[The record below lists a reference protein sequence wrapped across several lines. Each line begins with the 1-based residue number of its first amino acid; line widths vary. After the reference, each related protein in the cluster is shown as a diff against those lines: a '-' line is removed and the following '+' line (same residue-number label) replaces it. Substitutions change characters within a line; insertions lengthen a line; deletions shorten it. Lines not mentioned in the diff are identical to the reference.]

1 MPYNVALALQ
11 DGHSPEDIA
20 RYLGQQKGYNTDL
33 ALQDGH
39 DAMDIIKH
47 LNPPTP
53 ETTAFGAFKHRALE
67 AALPTAAGAISG
79 ALTGAGTGAVAGTL
93 GAGPI
98 GTFVGSTVGA
108 IGGGLYGGYK
118 ASQAQGEYLQSHPEL
133 AKSLGIDEETRKL
146 EQEQHPI
153 ASNLGELAPN
163 LALFRPSPTAL
174 RNLAK
179 STAGLGEKEATAL
192 AAEKA
197 ATVRNMAVNAGL
209 QGGLDIGTQ
218 AAGEE
223 PIDWTRVGLSA
234 ATGALGMKE
243 TALGRR
249 LNNPLEG
256 VKKRGEEY
264 AKLAIKEAANN
275 KTEDDVVATTTIKVG
290 GKEQTKKTYKDGSVT
305 IDGKEVVSPTNTMA
319 GYTPEEPG
327 VYTVK
332 VNGKEGTLEV
342 MPDGTQKFNGQ
353 VVSEPIKVDEA
364 TPISTEQ
371 EMPAVLK
378 KAKPSILDEG
388 VDYSSPESVNAHI
401 RKLKEEQLKNA
412 YQEPEE
418 IMGTPD
424 RPEATPIESTEPFP
438 HLTDEEQQ
446 RIDQLKK
453 EVDEKT
459 KEFIDLGKKNS
470 DIKPSKKTAPLV
482 NSLFRAL
489 NDKDLREIDPRP
501 FRPAKDKYD
510 VQNINPFV
518 SLRSKKGNTGRPL
531 VDIIADGSLNGYLPP
546 ELQAPTSGEQE
557 LMMEAGKPYDPS
569 DADTYIKNKIGNYDF
584 LTYETSN
591 HIKELGH
598 NIDYLE
604 EEINRHLT
612 IEEQNAEIQRLF
624 DEQREADEGLNE
636 PTSEKQAGIAP
647 ASKGE
652 TPETFA
658 LEGYTPEQI
667 RLLEAAKEARQAE
680 ETAKNKAQ
688 DEADRQARE
697 QQEIKDRSKAA
708 SDEFRLGQSA
718 EDNLS
723 GQKDIFGD
731 EASSAKAPGPDP
743 RQMGFDF
750 ETPKTSAE
758 HPEWATKHEP
768 DVGGQ
773 VVYSDADS
781 ALMRGHSRL
790 TGQNVY
796 VGIDRATG
804 SRTLTDIDS
813 FNGKWMDQKIIDRL
827 RNEKTKVVAADEAK
841 QSKFPDGPF
850 QGAKDNVVGSKTVD
864 PRYVGMLSQLTKKMG
879 LGDVKIFLLHP
890 TDVRNNADEYHLHGD
905 YASAM
910 SAGSDIGE
918 DGSVRVY
925 GPDRKDFYI
934 SIKPGMSEGRTV
946 ETIAHELG
954 HIVEKVAFK
963 NAPEATQ
970 TAIKAE
976 YEKWLMAN
984 KGGTA
989 KELIHSLRNRESAEA
1004 HANSVLDNKPA
1015 EDLTNYW
1022 RSFSE
1027 WFADNTSRWATTAE
1041 KPVGVVEKFFADLG
1055 RKLREYVGMLTGK
1068 KYPPAKTVADFL
1080 DAMGP
1085 GATDEWFKSRKTT
1098 STEAQK
1104 SLNPFAKEEP
1114 EARVP
1119 NQTGKDAINIMEGL
1133 NRRPPE
1139 PDKPYL
1145 QKVQDAIQNA
1155 KDNPSTTAAA
1165 IKKDAKSFV
1174 QHWSDKIQT
1183 WTFSADAALN
1193 NAIRRAIMD
1202 STSLDMSEKIQAMM
1216 SVSMSQT
1223 VHADAV
1229 SSIFLEMGNIKYD
1242 SSLHKWVGEK
1252 SNDTFRALADKLNE
1266 VAKKNGLTVQQA
1278 EHMFHTATEA
1288 RRLKDF
1294 IAENDGIDRKR
1305 TESKAQVQELLK
1317 QAADELGKTV
1327 DLFGIINIKD
1337 LNKSKSLR
1345 EAIKLQDEI
1354 SKMGS
1359 GKRLIHSLDPTIEG
1373 KPDLDAVKAQIE
1385 QAEQLF
1391 KKMPELEDAVKVWNG
1406 IRKNSIDKLVET
1418 GLWTKEEAQT
1428 MMDNIN
1434 YVPFFREEQLENNAG
1449 PKEFLNGLQVQAKE
1463 RRATGSYMPVNDIF
1477 DNMVRWT
1484 QYAINRSVRN
1494 KSSMSMVDLAGEL
1507 GLAHKI
1513 PAPKRGLNVTR
1524 VWRDGKQEFWHMED
1538 PMFVEAFHGLEGVSI
1553 PTFKAASAIA
1563 NVLRK
1568 AIVLNPIFA
1577 TSQVFQDSFAAIYT
1591 SGLSPKYALK
1601 IPARAVLE
1609 YVRTLRGTSKTHEE
1623 LRPTGAVGVKD
1634 YSSTAT
1640 RNDAKIF
1647 AGVQPPPGGWTKV
1660 KGMLEH
1666 VSMASD
1672 NAVRQ
1677 AVYQATMEA
1686 RAAKFEVEAR
1696 SIADPQK
1703 RQAFLEDK
1711 KAEAKSEAL
1720 EKAFEV
1726 INFRR
1731 RGSAKMMMIGGQL
1744 IPFFNAYLAAQNVAL
1759 KTLSGIGISPTARAY
1774 AYKTLAATT
1783 GSVVTLSILYSM
1795 LNGNDEGYLKKQA
1808 TVRDRLLVIPG
1819 SGGFSI
1825 PLRSDVFTMPK
1836 IIAEHTYLMM
1846 TNNATEDSRKFRD
1859 SVASSIVSSVSP
1871 PTLVPQVIK
1880 PAVEVALNY
1889 DFYQQK
1895 PLIGT
1900 FQKGLDVSRQ
1910 FNDGTSEFAR
1920 TLGQTGLIAPINAD
1934 HLIRGMTGS
1943 VGGLFLMLTNPLIHH
1958 DPTVERPT
1966 LSWNDWMA
1974 SVPGNSAFMSR
1985 DNQNGLKKD
1994 FYVLKEAVDKASAT
2008 FNDIKKRTPSEAKEY
2023 LESPENKAR
2032 VQMHTEIDRIGKNL
2046 TANRQRMAQISNM
2059 PESRMSSE
2067 QKEKQLKALQD
2078 REDMMLKNI
2087 NIKKLRAQAQI

>member
-33 ALQDGH
+33 ALKDGH
-39 DAMDIIKH
+39 DPMDIINH
-47 LNPPTP
+47 LNTP
-53 ETTAFGAFKHRALE
+53 EPQTSTAGAFGHGFVKGI
-67 AALPTAAGAISG
+67 LPSAAGIVGGSLAAIP
-79 ALTGAGTGAVAGTL
+79 GAVAG
-93 GAGPI
+93 P
-98 GTFVGSTVGA
+98 VGSFATGLAGGA
-108 IGGGLYGGYK
+108 AAAAGVSALQEK
-118 ASQAQGEYLQSHPEL
+118 FLQSHPGLSKAMGLSPEQQAL
-133 AKSLGIDEETRKL
+133 EE
-146 EQEQHPI
+146 EQHPY
-153 ASNLGELAPN
+153 ASFIGEMAPN
-163 LALFRPSPTAL
+163 ALALRPSGAL
-174 RNLAK
+174 FKSAKGLA
-179 STAGLGEKEATAL
+179 EKEAAKL

-197 ATVRNMAVNAGL
+197 AAIGTGAIGAGVGAGL
-209 QGGLDIGTQ
+209 EAGQQ
-218 AAGEE
+218 AMGEE
-223 PIDWTRVGLSA
+223 PMDWKKVAIAGGM
-234 ATGALGMKE
+234 GALGQKE
-243 TALGRR
+243 TAIGRKLTDIGHSPFR
-249 LNNPLEG
+249 TMQEKG
-256 VKKRGEEY
+256 GEY
-264 AKLAIKEAANN
+264 AKTAIKEAAE
-275 KTEDDVVATTTIKVG
+275 KGKPQGTE
-290 GKEQTKKTYKDGSVT
+290 
-305 IDGKEVVSPTNTMA
+305 MA

-327 VYTVK
+327 IYAVK

-342 MPDGTQKFNGQ
+342 MSDGTQKFNGQ
-353 VVSEPIKVDEA
+353 VVVEPIKVEEA
-364 TPISTEQ
+364 RPISTGQ
-371 EMPAVLK
+371 ELPAALQETNPSTSKVGTGVNTLESMDAFVK
-378 KAKPSILDEG
+378 KQEAD
-388 VDYSSPESVNAHI
+388 
-401 RKLKEEQLKNA
+401 KLKGTYE
-412 YQEPEE
+412 EPEE

-424 RPEATPIESTEPFP
+424 RPEATPIENTEPFP
-438 HLTDEEQQ
+438 HFTDEEQQ

-459 KEFIDLGKKNS
+459 KELIDLGKKS
-470 DIKPSKKTAPLV
+470 SEIKPSKKTAPLV

-489 NDKDLREIDPRP
+489 NDADLREIDPRP

-510 VQNINPFV
+510 VQNINPFI
-518 SLRSKKGNTGRPL
+518 SLRSKKGNTGKPL

-557 LMMEAGKPYDPS
+557 LMMEAGHPYDPS

-612 IEEQNAEIQRLF
+612 LEEQNAEIQRLF
-624 DEQREADEGLNE
+624 DEQGRIENSFNE
-636 PTSEKQAGIAP
+636 PPTEEPAGIAP

-652 TPETFA
+652 APEAFA
-658 LEGYTPEQI
+658 LESYTPEQI
-667 RLLEAAKEARQAE
+667 REQETAKEAKEAE
-680 ETAKNKAQ
+680 ETAKNKTQ

-697 QQEIKDRSKAA
+697 QQEIKDRSAAA
-708 SDEFRLGQSA
+708 SDDFRLGKSG

-723 GQKDIFGD
+723 GQKDIF
-731 EASSAKAPGPDP
+731 ENVSRSREPQEQTP
-743 RQMGFDF
+743 RSPSLKR
-750 ETPKTSAE
+750 EISKI
-758 HPEWATKHEP
+758 
-768 DVGGQ
+768 
-773 VVYSDADS
+773 
-781 ALMRGHSRL
+781 LRL
-790 TGQNVY
+790 
-796 VGIDRATG
+796 A
-804 SRTLTDIDS
+804 
-813 FNGKWMDQKIIDRL
+813 
-827 RNEKTKVVAADEAK
+827 EKTKEDSKVTVEKINEAIAQEK
-841 QSKFPDGPF
+841 ERNAYKEFPAKVRGPDYVREKLYEARRKGWLSKD
-850 QGAKDNVVGSKTVD
+850 AVD
-864 PRYVGMLSQLTKKMG
+864 LALW
-879 LGDVKIFLLHP
+879 FLNKNPSLANDLAISIRKP
-890 TDVRNNADEYHLHGD
+890 GEDTPSGFYDSVRSL
-905 YASAM
+905 M
-910 SAGSDIGE
+910 RVFKGSD
-918 DGSVRVY
+918 
-925 GPDRKDFYI
+925 
-934 SIKPGMSEGRTV
+934 TL
-946 ETIAHELG
+946 TTLHEMM
-954 HIVEKVAFK
+954 HHMERMMPEKVQDAIRGEWTKQFLKESNNPKNNENRKEYFK
-963 NAPEATQ
+963 LLNKYHFDPEGSQKDWRKALDMVRDGKVNESDYQYSNSSEFWTVNASKIMQ
-970 TAIKAE
+970 GK
-976 YEKWLMAN
+976 YEIQGRPLAQLRQWV
-984 KGGTA
+984 
-989 KELIHSLRNRESAEA
+989 KELIQHIKGVIGLRSDAPILNALNSLLKSDGQFVTKDQLSHKMVTFENVTKSKEPVLSKSGKEA
-1004 HANSVLDNKPA
+1004 ID
-1015 EDLTNYW
+1015 
-1022 RSFSE
+1022 
-1027 WFADNTSRWATTAE
+1027 
-1041 KPVGVVEKFFADLG
+1041 
-1055 RKLREYVGMLTGK
+1055 
-1068 KYPPAKTVADFL
+1068 
-1080 DAMGP
+1080 
-1085 GATDEWFKSRKTT
+1085 
-1098 STEAQK
+1098 
-1104 SLNPFAKEEP
+1104 
-1114 EARVP
+1114 
-1119 NQTGKDAINIMEGL
+1119 IMDGL

-1139 PDKPYL
+1139 PDEPYI
-1145 QKVQDAIQNA
+1145 QKVKDAIQNA
-1155 KDNPSTTAAA
+1155 RDNPSTTAAA

-1229 SSIFLEMGNIKYD
+1229 SSIFLEMGNVKYD
-1242 SSLHKWVGEK
+1242 SGLHKWVGEK
-1252 SNDTFRALADKLNE
+1252 SDDTFRALADKLNE

-1317 QAADELGKTV
+1317 QAADDLGKTV
-1327 DLFGIINIKD
+1327 DLFGIIDIKD

-1359 GKRLIHSLDPTIEG
+1359 GKRLIHSLDPTVEG
-1373 KPDLDAVKAQIE
+1373 KPDLDAVKAQIA

-1391 KKMPELEDAVKVWNG
+1391 SKMPELEEAVKVWNG

-1591 SGLSPKYALK
+1591 SGLSPRYALK
-1601 IPARAVLE
+1601 IPAKAVLE

-1759 KTLSGIGISPTARAY
+1759 KTLSGVGISPTARAD
-1774 AYKTLAATT
+1774 AYKTLATT
-1783 GSVVTLSILYSM
+1783 AGSVVTLSILYSM
-1795 LNGNDEGYLKKQA
+1795 LNANDEDYLKKPA

-1846 TNNATEDSRKFRD
+1846 TNNATEDARKFRD

-1880 PAVEVALNY
+1880 PAVEVAMNY
-1889 DFYQQK
+1889 DFFQQK

-1900 FQKGLDVSRQ
+1900 FQQGLDVSRQ
-1910 FNDGTSEFAR
+1910 FNDGTSEFSRA
-1920 TLGQTGLIAPINAD
+1920 LGQTGLIAPINAD

-1958 DPTVERPT
+1958 DPSVERPT
-1966 LSWNDWMA
+1966 ISWNDWMA

-2008 FNDIKKRTPSEAKEY
+2008 YNDIKKRSPAEAREYAAEPEKRARIGMHSE
-2023 LESPENKAR
+2023 
-2032 VQMHTEIDRIGKNL
+2032 VDRIGKAL
-2046 TANRQRMAQISNM
+2046 TENRQRIAYISNL
-2059 PESRMSSE
+2059 PDTKMSGDEKE
-2067 QKEKQLKALQD
+2067 QRIKALQQ
-2078 REDMMLKNI
+2078 REDALLKNLD
-2087 NIKKLRAQAQI
+2087 IKKRRAQAQL